1 MSQTPKV
8 LEKIW
13 GALHGPEAFL
23 DHVTET
29 GQGSMPS
36 AFAVTD
42 FATAS
47 IASAGLALAEFA
59 ALRGF
64 SRPHLFVDRR
74 LSSFWFA
81 KSIRPVGWSL
91 PPQWDPI
98 AGNYATKD
106 GFIRLH
112 TNAAHHRAA
121 CLSFLGCA
129 SDARSVTE
137 AVRNW
142 DAMELQ
148 EGIVAAGGVAAK
160 MLSPNEWADHPQGKA
175 VALEPLIH
183 WETRSGASL
192 RAFGR
197 SDRPLAGLRVL
208 DLTRI
213 LAGPVATRFLA
224 AYGAEVLRIDPPDW
238 DEPAVLPE
246 VTVGKRRARLDLTR
260 HDDRVIFERLLSEA
274 HVLVHGYRSDAL
286 EKLGFGLAA
295 RQLINPDLI
304 DVALNAYGWTGPW
317 VARRGFDT
325 IVQMSTGLA
334 ETEMRHAN
342 VQAPQQLPVQ
352 ALDYGTG
359 HMMAAAVI
367 RALSEAQQG
376 QRSRIRLSLSRTA
389 TFLAQWPQRENN
401 IPLVEKDADLET
413 DWEKTHWGD
422 ARRLKPPLLLEGID
436 FSFSRH
442 AGLLGSDAAAFD
454 KVPST

>member
-1 MSQTPKV
+1 VSQTQKV
-8 LEKIW
+8 LDNIW
-13 GALHGPEAFL
+13 AALRGPTAFL
-23 DHVTET
+23 DHVNEAEH
-29 GQGSMPS
+29 GAMPS

-47 IASAGLALAEFA
+47 IASAGLALAEFV
-59 ALRGF
+59 ALRGAL
-64 SRPHLFVDRR
+64 SPHVTVDRR
-74 LSSFWFA
+74 LASFWFA
-81 KSIRPVGWSL
+81 KSIRPMGWSL

-112 TNAAHHRAA
+112 TNAAHHRAV
-121 CLSFLGCA
+121 CLRVLDCEA
-129 SDARSVTE
+129 DAKSVTE
-137 AVRNW
+137 SVRRW
-142 DAMELQ
+142 GATELQ
-148 EGIVAAGGVAAK
+148 EAIISEGGVAAK
-160 MLSPNEWADHPQGKA
+160 MLSPSEWAAHPQGKA
-175 VALEPLIH
+175 VALEPLVH
-183 WETRSGASL
+183 WETRSSASL

-197 SDRPLAGLRVL
+197 PDRPLEGLRVL

-224 AYGAEVLRIDPPDW
+224 AYGADVLRIDPPDW

-246 VTVGKRRARLDLTR
+246 VTAGKRRARLDLTR
-260 HDDRVIFERLLSEA
+260 NDDRKIFEERLSEA
-274 HVLVHGYRSDAL
+274 DVIVHGYRSDAL
-286 EKLGFGLAA
+286 EKLGFGLAS

-334 ETEMRHAN
+334 VSEMRHAN

-376 QRSRIRLSLSRTA
+376 KRSSIRFSLSRTA
-389 TFLAQWPQRENN
+389 AFLAQWPQTTGEMLLAEN
-401 IPLVEKDADLET
+401 DGDLQTNLEM
-413 DWEKTHWGD
+413 THWGA
-422 ARRLKPPLLLEGID
+422 ARRLKPPLTVDGID
-436 FSFSRH
+436 FTFTRP
-442 AGLLGSDAAAFD
+442 AGLLGSDTAAFD
-454 KVPST
+454 NMSA